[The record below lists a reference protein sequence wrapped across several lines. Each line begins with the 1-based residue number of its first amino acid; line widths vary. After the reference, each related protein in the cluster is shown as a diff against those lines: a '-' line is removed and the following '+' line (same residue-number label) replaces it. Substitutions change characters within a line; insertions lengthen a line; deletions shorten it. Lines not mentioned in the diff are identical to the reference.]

1 MPASNLA
8 VVFQP
13 GLIRGPD
20 NFGPPST
27 TVPGAIP
34 IPNVPSMPGSGETS
48 EANSAFSPPQF
59 PQMSRSSSNP
69 ANQLPEVAGS
79 AASSIVGQSNV
90 LELQRRQDE
99 IKINQEVLEFLIN
112 HQDHFVALPEPQS
125 SSSAEA
131 SPVSPQSASAG
142 WSQSKPI
149 AQPTPQR
156 AQPVAAH
163 EQALQSV
170 HQQPY
175 PLSPPQAP
183 FASMQISQSGSRQG
197 SPSRSS
203 MLNVSDAPVIASRS
217 QSVQHEKRGP
227 APISVARAA
236 PGPATATF
244 PLQQHFNQQQAH
256 QQPQTQQSSYKE
268 KDAARQPRKLKK
280 GRTPNSSGPGTPLS
294 PAASTSF
301 WDPSNNQLRPV
312 LDGKQ
317 AQSRSSS
324 PVSHAPSTGRG
335 SHVGSS
341 LPSPIHT
348 GIASPYDDD
357 DVPLSAVTLRAGSGS
372 VSPSAGGVKRS
383 RTLPSPGASRGPSPR
398 SVCVFLVDCSN

>member
-1 MPASNLA
+1 
-8 VVFQP
+8 
-13 GLIRGPD
+13 
-20 NFGPPST
+20 
-27 TVPGAIP
+27 
-34 IPNVPSMPGSGETS
+34 
-48 EANSAFSPPQF
+48 
-59 PQMSRSSSNP
+59 
-69 ANQLPEVAGS
+69 
-79 AASSIVGQSNV
+79 
-90 LELQRRQDE
+90 
-99 IKINQEVLEFLIN
+99 
-112 HQDHFVALPEPQS
+112 
-125 SSSAEA
+125 
-131 SPVSPQSASAG
+131 
-142 WSQSKPI
+142 
-149 AQPTPQR
+149 
-156 AQPVAAH
+156 
-163 EQALQSV
+163 
-170 HQQPY
+170 
-175 PLSPPQAP
+175 LSPPQAP
-183 FASMQISQSGSRQG
+183 FASMQISQSGSRQS

-217 QSVQHEKRGP
+217 QSVQHEKSGL
-227 APISVARAA
+227 APISVGRAA

-301 WDPSNNQLRPV
+301 WDPSNNQLRTV

-324 PVSHAPSTGRG
+324 PVSHAASTGRG

-348 GIASPYDDD
+348 GITSPYDDD